1 MLVVSPI
8 RSRWVIIHPV
18 QAVVKGEILAF
29 QAYFSL
35 ISVIEEVRF
44 KLSGNRVLKTS
55 RIY

>member
-1 MLVVSPI
+1 MLIVTPI